1 MVAKAKALA
10 VWALG
15 NAGCAAGVTP
25 KSLGRGRAM
34 AYLSPNA
41 MAVVMMKTSAKASEA
56 THNTTLENYLAGAKN
71 VSYADKN
78 LTYKAWEV
86 MWTNST
92 SVRLED
98 TFQNKSTNV
107 TFNEVATYTIF
118 PATQAATD
126 YVNAMNKT
134 TYSLA
139 STVNSTATGYQK
151 VTGHLPVVYKAY
163 QWNEGNP
170 LNISEYK
177 AHFIAQFDNLVKIAT
192 IKALSVG

>member
-1 MVAKAKALA
+1 MVKPTFATCISGMQVKPITAIIVLLLVVASLS
-10 VWALG
+10 V
-15 NAGCAAGVTP
+15 AGCTTSNTNQTP
-25 KSLGRGRAM
+25 
-34 AYLSPNA
+34 
-41 MAVVMMKTSAKASEA
+41 SATPSEA

-86 MWTNST
+86 TWTNST